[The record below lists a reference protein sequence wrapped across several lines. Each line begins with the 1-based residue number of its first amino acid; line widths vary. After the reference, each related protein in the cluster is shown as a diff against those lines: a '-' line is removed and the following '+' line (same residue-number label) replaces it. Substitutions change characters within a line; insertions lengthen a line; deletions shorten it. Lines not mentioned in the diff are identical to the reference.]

1 MCVCAFVRVS
11 LSDIV
16 VNLNSGVRISG
27 EYIHDRQKVTW
38 IYMTGS
44 TKVNSPL
51 SILYAELESEIVES
65 SLIFKSQTQSVY
77 KIVFS
82 VHLCTP

>member
-1 MCVCAFVRVS
+1 MLVIIKETKKIDAIAKLNTSVRCVCARARVS

-27 EYIHDRQKVTW
+27 EYIHDREKITW

-44 TKVNSPL
+44 TKVNSAL
-51 SILYAELESEIVES
+51 SILYAELESQNS
-65 SLIFKSQTQSVY
+65 
-77 KIVFS
+77 
-82 VHLCTP
+82 